1 MIFESFENK
10 PVLVGGEIESDI
22 ETNIVGGIS
31 VRFQKESVDEPTK
44 RFENLVVPI
53 GLHYIKIEEV
63 NERDDHPEDH
73 SFIDEK
79 QYSTL
84 FYSLAKDLGS
94 SRTKPKL
101 SVTKKNRQ

>member
-1 MIFESFENK
+1 MIFESFENQAL
-10 PVLVGGEIESDI
+10 LVGGENESAI
-22 ETNIVGGIS
+22 ETIIVGGIS
-31 VRFQKESVDEPTK
+31 ARFQKESVDEPTK

-53 GLHYIKIEEV
+53 GLQYIKIEEV
-63 NERDDHPEDH
+63 NECDDHPEDH

-94 SRTKPKL
+94 SRTKSKS

>member
-1 MIFESFENK
+1 MNLTFEEFDKNI
-10 PVLVGGEIESDI
+10 L
-22 ETNIVGGIS
+22 TNAEKQEPIIIGGIS
-31 VRFQKESVDEPTK
+31 ARFQKESDDEPTK

-63 NERDDHPEDH
+63 NERDENPEDH

-79 QYSTL
+79 QYSKL

-94 SRTKPKL
+94 SRTKPKS

>member
-1 MIFESFENK
+1 MIFESFEIQ
-10 PVLVGGEIESDI
+10 PVLVGGDDNDTTII
-22 ETNIVGGIS
+22 GGIS
-31 VRFQKESVDEPTK
+31 ARFQKESDDEPTK

-63 NERDDHPEDH
+63 NERDENPEHH

-79 QYSTL
+79 QYSKL

-94 SRTKPKL
+94 SRTKPK
-101 SVTKKNRQ
+101 SSGTKKNRQ

>member
-1 MIFESFENK
+1 MIFESFENQ
-10 PVLVGGEIESDI
+10 PVFVGGDDNDTTII
-22 ETNIVGGIS
+22 GGIS
-31 VRFQKESVDEPTK
+31 ARFQKESDDEPTK

-63 NERDDHPEDH
+63 NERDENPEDH

-79 QYSTL
+79 QYSKL

-94 SRTKPKL
+94 SRTKPKS